1 MSVLTPLRLT
11 VAEYLEWE
19 ETNEVKHEYIDGEL
33 RSMTGA
39 NRNHNRIMTNVTIA
53 IGRQLDNSN
62 CSLLSSQMKVKVGE
76 TRYLYPDLSAVCGE
90 ETFERENEMVLLNP
104 VLVIEVT
111 SPSSIEFDRGE
122 KRDFYFDVP
131 AIQEYL
137 VIDQHRVYV
146 ERNTRSESGWQ
157 VQVYADLEDVI
168 PLEALNCT
176 LPLDQV
182 YRGISFESQRS

>member
-33 RSMTGA
+33 RSMTGV

-62 CSLLSSQMKVKVGE
+62 FSLLSSEMKVKSGE
-76 TRYLYPDLSAVCGE
+76 SRYLYPDLTAVCDQE
-90 ETFERENEMVLLNP
+90 SFEHDNRMVLLNP

-111 SPSSIEFDRGE
+111 SPSSIEYDRGE

-131 AIQEYL
+131 AIQQYL

>member
-1 MSVLTPLRLT
+1 MSVLTPLCLT

-131 AIQEYL
+131 AIQQYL

-146 ERNTRSESGWQ
+146 ERNTRS
-157 VQVYADLEDVI
+157 
-168 PLEALNCT
+168 
-176 LPLDQV
+176 
-182 YRGISFESQRS
+182 